1 MGFRS
6 RFCVESVKM
15 RILYLTKIPFFSFFK
30 PQRAVFAKF
39 QLHKSLWLFLS
50 DFQKSRF
57 FGDFG
62 HFSSKF
68 AHGTHFWVPVKCR
81 VEVFQTNVANFPIKT
96 RILTSSTQNRAQ
108 TPFGAPRHTQVQKGP
123 KMPFFGCLFSIGNKC
138 CF

>member
-1 MGFRS
+1 M
-6 RFCVESVKM
+6 
-15 RILYLTKIPFFSFFK
+15 TKIRFFSFFK

-39 QLHKSLWLFLS
+39 RLHKSLWLFLS

-57 FGDFG
+57 FGDFW

-96 RILTSSTQNRAQ
+96 RILTSSTQNRAPNPIWGPQ
-108 TPFGAPRHTQVQKGP
+108 AHPGP
-123 KMPFFGCLFSIGNKC
+123 KGSKNAIFWVSFFNWQQMLFLATNDGNTLRKC
-138 CF
+138 